1 VEVVIRELSGHHV
14 NLDLLETLASL
25 REVELNQSQAAEVFR
40 SRLRAGIR
48 TYIAL
53 AGERVVGTLSLL
65 IEEKFIHH
73 GGRVGH
79 IEDVAVHRDHQRAG
93 IGRLLVEHATRQAA
107 QLGCYK
113 VILNCRPELVPFYE
127 RCGYH
132 RHDVGMRIDLA

>member
-1 VEVVIRELSGHHV
+1 MGVVIRELSGHHV
-14 NLDLLETLASL
+14 NDDLLATLASL
-25 REVELNQSQAAEVFR
+25 RDVQLTQSQATEVFR

-53 AGERVVGTLSLL
+53 AGDRVVGTLSLL
-65 IEEKFIHH
+65 IEQKFIHQ

-79 IEDVAVHRDHQRAG
+79 IEDVAVHRDHQHGG
-93 IGRLLVEHATRQAA
+93 IGRLLVEHATREAA

-127 RCGYH
+127 RSGYH
-132 RHDVGMRIDLA
+132 RHDVGMRIDLM